1 MKNNIF
7 KFVFFLLISS
17 TMMANVT
24 LPNIF
29 GDNMVLQRNAEV
41 KIWGWASPKE
51 EIKLTTS
58 WDNQEYKVVA
68 NNQAQWELKIKTPEA
83 GGPFTISIKGY
94 NEVVLKN
101 ILTGEVWVCA
111 GQSNME
117 MSASWG
123 IDNGEEEMKNAT
135 NPNIRFFTVPKLTA
149 TTPQNNLLGNWVES
163 TPETM
168 KNFSAI
174 GYFFAKR
181 LREDLK
187 NVPIGLISSNWGG
200 TPAEIWMS
208 EEVVQNDAVLLE
220 NAKKLNEQEYGPR
233 QPGRAYNAMIY
244 PITGFKIAGTL
255 WYQGE
260 SNVGSMVYDKT
271 LSALITSWRKVWQD
285 EFPFYFVQ
293 IAPYKTGSNNF
304 SNVTVRNS
312 QRKILKE
319 VPQTGMVLTS
329 DISDTIDIH
338 PKNKKD
344 VGIRLANLALAETY
358 KVNSNLVN
366 GPLFK
371 NIQIEKNKA
380 IVSFDFD
387 DGLHFKNKTSNQF
400 ELAGADAI
408 YYAAEATIKNNQVIL
423 TSRKVTNPTKVR
435 FAWGNT
441 IQPDLFNK
449 ANLPASCFITE

>member
-1 MKNNIF
+1 MKYNIF
-7 KFVFFLLISS
+7 KFVFILISG
-17 TMMANVT
+17 TMMANVS

-29 GDNMVLQRNAEV
+29 GDNMVLQRNSEV
-41 KIWGWASPKE
+41 RIWGWANPKE
-51 EIKLTTS
+51 EIKLISS
-58 WDNQEYKVVA
+58 WNNQEYKVTA
-68 NNQAQWELKIKTPEA
+68 DNQAQWELQIKTPEA

-94 NEVVLKN
+94 NEIVLKN
-101 ILTGEVWVCA
+101 ILIGEVWLCS

-123 IDNGEEEMKNAT
+123 IDDGEEEAKMAT

-149 TTPQNNLLGNWVES
+149 TTPQNNLLGNWTES

-168 KNFSAI
+168 KNFSAV

-181 LREDLK
+181 LQEDLK
-187 NVPIGLISSNWGG
+187 NIPVGLISSNWGG
-200 TPAEIWMS
+200 TPAEIWMP
-208 EEVVQNDAVLLE
+208 EEAVKNDAVLVE

-260 SNVGSMVYDKT
+260 SNVGSEVYDKT
-271 LSALITSWRKVWQD
+271 LSALIMSWRKLWQN

-293 IAPYKTGSNNF
+293 IAPFKNGSNNF
-304 SNVTVRNS
+304 SNVIIRNS
-312 QRKILKE
+312 QRKILRQ
-319 VPQTGMVLTS
+319 VNNTGMVVIS

-338 PKNKKD
+338 PKDKKS
-344 VGIRLANLALAETY
+344 VGTRLANLALANTY
-358 KVNSNLVN
+358 KTNSNLVN

-371 NIQIEKNKA
+371 GLKTDKNKL
-380 IVSFDFD
+380 IVSFDYA
-387 DGLHFKNKTSNQF
+387 DGLYFKNKKMNQF
-400 ELAGADAI
+400 EIAGSDGRF
-408 YYAAEATIKNNQVIL
+408 YPAEVLIKNDEVVL
-423 TSRKVTNPTKVR
+423 TSKKVAVPLKVR

-441 IQPDLFNK
+441 IQSDLYNK
-449 ANLPASCFITE
+449 ANLPASCFISE